1 MKMIGENEFETKAA
15 ISPLTKMSE
24 LRHVLSSDEEYTFM
38 QLLFSSSARV
48 RVDNFGQPRKEVMR
62 MLGLK
67 NDDVE
72 GFQSF
77 LKRVNGALTG
87 YFQCIYDERRDQ
99 VVVLMRVPARQ
110 ARSVLSSESLGMLM
124 FIFYH
129 QEVLQNEFTLFNQLL
144 TALGHETLQARRKVQ
159 ANLEPLLKI
168 GAITKYESSSKEEAY
183 ALTAIGSRM
192 FSNAFLHRAAEFSQS
207 QQLHMDDVLKFFKR
221 YNVGGEEL

>member
-1 MKMIGENEFETKAA
+1 MIDENEFETEAQVNH
-15 ISPLTKMSE
+15 LTAMNE
-24 LRHVLSSDEEYTFM
+24 LRHVLTRDEEYTFM

-48 RVDNFGQPRKEVMR
+48 RADNFGLPRKEVIR
-62 MLGLK
+62 LLGLS
-67 NDDVE
+67 NDDKA

-77 LKRVNGALTG
+77 MKRVNGAVGG

-99 VVVLMRVPARQ
+99 VIVLMRVPARQ
-110 ARSVLSSESLGMLM
+110 ARDVLSSESLAILM

-129 QEVLQNEFTLFNQLL
+129 QDVLQNEFTLFQTLL
-144 TALGHETLQARRKVQ
+144 SAMGHEVLQARRKVL

-168 GAITKYESSSKEEAY
+168 GAIVRYDSPSKEEAY

-192 FSNAFLHRAAEFSQS
+192 FPNAFLHRFTEFSQS

-221 YNVGGEEL
+221 YHVGRSETL

>member
-1 MKMIGENEFETKAA
+1 MIDENEFETNAET
-15 ISPLTKMSE
+15 SPLTKLSE
-24 LRHVLSSDEEYTFM
+24 LRHVLSRDEEYTFM

-67 NDDVE
+67 NDDLD

-77 LKRVNGALTG
+77 LKRINGALTG

-144 TALGHETLQARRKVQ
+144 TALGHETLQARRKIQ

-168 GAITKYESSSKEEAY
+168 GAITKYESSSNEEAY
-183 ALTAIGSRM
+183 VLTAIGSRM
-192 FSNAFLHRAAEFSQS
+192 FSNSFLHRSAEFSQS